1 MAIDISPTMLTLAS
15 FMARFDDSESF
26 RLKIKFC
33 VMCENVCD
41 RTDTLTLRKDSWA
54 RHRILDMVI
63 DWMQPISVRACS
75 DYNVIF
81 TLMLLSGPR
90 WGRSSDSSRTEHGML
105 AHFREAF
112 GSSTTSSGGCVKHR
126 G

>member
-1 MAIDISPTMLTLAS
+1 VLKLLVENTQATLEGVMTIDISPTMLTLAS
-15 FMARFDDSESF
+15 FMARFEDSESF

-63 DWMQPISVRACS
+63 DWIQPIVVRA
-75 DYNVIF
+75 DIF
-81 TLMLLSGPR
+81 
-90 WGRSSDSSRTEHGML
+90 
-105 AHFREAF
+105 
-112 GSSTTSSGGCVKHR
+112 
-126 G
+126 